1 MRILGPLS
9 LAFLLL
15 CFPAVAQKER
25 ARSPRILNAKTV
37 YFFNR
42 TGSLEVG
49 TEALIALKKWNKYQI
64 VTDRNQADLIL
75 LLDCDP
81 YLGGDILYSGGQ
93 TRAQF
98 MTTGV
103 SLRIVF
109 PTTPRCG
116 PLGTLIF
123 MSSIQR
129 TDTACGAHIGRGVDC
144 SQASTAQAPALSG
157 SWRSKPSLK

>member
-9 LAFLLL
+9 LVFLLL

-64 VTDRNQADLIL
+64 VTDRNQADLIF

-81 YLGGDILYSGGQ
+81 YLGADILYSGGQ
-93 TRAQF
+93 TGTVHDDGRITQDRVPNYTKMRPTRYAYLYVID
-98 MTTGV
+98 TTNGH
-103 SLRIVF
+103 SLWSAHRPWGGLLTGF
-109 PTTPRCG
+109 NSAGAR
-116 PLGTLIF
+116 LIRKLEK
-123 MSSIQR
+123 Q
-129 TDTACGAHIGRGVDC
+129 T
-144 SQASTAQAPALSG
+144 
-157 SWRSKPSLK
+157 KP

>member
-9 LAFLLL
+9 LAFLVL

-93 TRAQF
+93 TGTVHDDGRITQDRVPNYTKMRPTRYAYLYVID
-98 MTTGV
+98 TTNGQ
-103 SLRIVF
+103 SLWNAHRPWGGLLTGF
-109 PTTPRCG
+109 NSAGAR
-116 PLGTLIF
+116 LIRKLEK
-123 MSSIQR
+123 Q
-129 TDTACGAHIGRGVDC
+129 T
-144 SQASTAQAPALSG
+144 
-157 SWRSKPSLK
+157 KP